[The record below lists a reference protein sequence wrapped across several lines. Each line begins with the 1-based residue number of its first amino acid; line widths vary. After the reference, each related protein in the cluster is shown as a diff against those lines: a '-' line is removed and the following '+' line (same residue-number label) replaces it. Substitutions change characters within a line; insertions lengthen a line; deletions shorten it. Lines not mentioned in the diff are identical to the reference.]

1 MIFQEIIVDTDICL
15 KIGKAE
21 HRNFLE
27 LLVPFLAENTYI
39 HRYVY
44 EEIIWPQE
52 VKDQINRM
60 LSMGTLLMID
70 QHALDPVESIL
81 YRQSV
86 AKLEAI
92 MIHPKF
98 PLRHRGEIH
107 SLAMA
112 KARSIPIFAT
122 DEQKL
127 QPRVDRIL
135 NTGIGG
141 FNILCVGISDILKK
155 LATSD
160 QIDISRDDAKAIWL
174 SSGRD
179 EPSFNQVIWPK

>member
-1 MIFQEIIVDTDICL
+1 VIFQEIIVDTDICL
-15 KIGKAE
+15 KIGKVE
-21 HRNFLE
+21 HQNFLE
-27 LLVPFLAENTYI
+27 LLVPFLAEKIYI

-44 EEIIWPQE
+44 EEIVWPQE
-52 VKDQINRM
+52 VKDQIHR
-60 LSMGTLLMID
+60 LISKGTLLMID
-70 QHALDPVESIL
+70 QHALDPIESIL

-127 QPRVDRIL
+127 QPKVDRIL

-141 FNILCVGISDILKK
+141 FNIQCVGIPEILKNF
-155 LATSD
+155 ATKD
-160 QIDISRDDAKAIWL
+160 QIDLSRDDAKAIWL
-174 SSGRD
+174 SSGRN
-179 EPSFNQVIWPK
+179 ELSFNQVIWPN